1 MTESESR
8 PLNIIC
14 LATYFKGG
22 DFIRECQR
30 LGCQVILVTKEKLL
44 NEDWPRDSIDQLM
57 AVPNDADVLLFIDL
71 VAFLSRETKPDR
83 VIALEEFDVM
93 TAALVREH
101 FCLSGMNSSAA
112 RTFRDKLR
120 MAEAAKASGV
130 VVPDFVPLTH
140 PGDVSEFIERVP
152 PPWILKPRSDVSAIG
167 IRKVENS
174 DEVWRIVEELN
185 QRDSLRE
192 RASYYLLAQ
201 FVAGEVFH
209 VDSIVNK
216 GRVVFAGANRYGR
229 PPLEVAHQGGA
240 YLSRTIAR
248 GSADE
253 KKLFAIN
260 RQLIKG
266 LGYER
271 GAAHAEFIKSAA
283 DGEFYFLEVAAR
295 VGGAYIAEVLE
306 AATGLNL
313 WREWAKIEVAD
324 AMEERSRQE
333 QSSGAGDESR
343 QQQSAAAAAAAGKKA
358 GRKAGL
364 SKPLK
369 ELRKEYAG
377 IVLSLAKQEQPDTSA
392 YADPEI
398 VYRAKKR
405 HHAGLIVRSRK
416 LDRVEELLQNYATRF
431 AEDFVAVVAPL
442 EKAE

>member
-1 MTESESR
+1 MTESAST

-22 DFIRECQR
+22 DFIRECKR
-30 LGCQVILVTKEKLL
+30 LGCQVVLVTKEKMLQ
-44 NEDWPRDSIDQLM
+44 EDWPRDCIDNLV
-57 AVPNDADVLLFIDL
+57 AVPNDADALLFIDL

-93 TAALVREH
+93 TAALIREH
-101 FCLSGMNSSAA
+101 FCLSGMNSSTA

-120 MAEAAKASGV
+120 MAEAAKAAGV
-130 VVPDFVPLTH
+130 VVPDFVPLMH
-140 PGDVSEFIERVP
+140 PADITEFVERVQ

-167 IRKVENS
+167 IRKVEHA
-174 DEVWRIVEELN
+174 DDVWRIIEELN
-185 QRDSLRE
+185 QRDVLRE

-209 VDSIVNK
+209 VDSIINN

-240 YLSRTIAR
+240 YISRTVAH

-260 RQLIKG
+260 RKLIKG
-266 LGYER
+266 LGHER
-271 GAAHAEFIKSAA
+271 GAAHAEFIKSDT

-324 AMEERSRQE
+324 AETQRRRQE
-333 QSSGAGDESR
+333 QSAAAGKDGR
-343 QQQSAAAAAAAGKKA
+343 QEQSAAAGKAEESRQRQSAGAGK
-358 GRKAGL
+358 
-364 SKPLK
+364 LK
-369 ELRKEYAG
+369 QLRKEYAG

-392 YADPEI
+392 YDDPEI

-405 HHAGLIVRSRK
+405 HHAGLIVRSKK
-416 LDRVEELLQNYATRF
+416 LERVEELLQNYATRF
-431 AEDFVAVVAPL
+431 ADDFVAVVAPL